1 MMWGSVFKIRE
12 KRIVFIRYMT
22 TIIKAHDMEK
32 DILALLKKS
41 GVEAKEEMLE
51 RPPKPELGDYA
62 FPCFGLA
69 KEKKK
74 APNLIAKDIVDY
86 LTSKKL
92 VPKGEVKEV
101 RQIGGYVNF
110 FLDWGA
116 IAEDMVGGILKQD
129 EKFGRPAKLK
139 AKEKIMVEYSQPN
152 PVHSMHIGHARGTF
166 LGDGLANIFSFQGH
180 DVIRANYMNDCGLQ
194 VAKLVTAYQLWG
206 EGKELPKEGEGEKP
220 DVWLWRFYVRFHE
233 EAEKDPTL
241 EEKARENLRLIDV
254 VKDPAALELRDKIV
268 GWCVQ
273 GFEQTYSTVGIKF
286 DDYLY
291 ESKFRDEGKK
301 VVEAALKKGLAFESE
316 EKTIV
321 ADLQKHAGMP
331 GFVILRS
338 DGTGLYQTSDLG
350 ATIYKFK
357 HYKLDKAI
365 WVVSSQQNLYFS
377 QVKKLF
383 ELLGYKWEK
392 NAIHYS
398 FDLVRLPEGTMSSRK
413 GKAVLLDDVIEKLTG
428 MAYDEVSKRN
438 PDSEEDIKRHAAAA
452 IGIGAL
458 KYAIEKIQPEQG
470 ITFDFEKMLAFEGNT
485 GPYLQYAHTRCASI
499 LSKAGLEMD
508 AVKKMKIA
516 KPLAVAKEEAELV
529 KLLADFPKVVETA
542 ASEMHINDIC
552 NYAFSVATAFSS
564 FYQACPVLKAE
575 SEEQKAFRLK
585 VVVAT
590 KIVLRNALRILGMEP
605 IERM

>member
-1 MMWGSVFKIRE
+1 
-12 KRIVFIRYMT
+12 MT
-22 TIIKAHDMEK
+22 TIFKAHDMEK
-32 DILALLKKS
+32 DILALLKKA
-41 GVEAKEEMLE
+41 GIAAKEEMLE
-51 RPPKPELGDYA
+51 RPPRPEMGDYA
-62 FPCFGLA
+62 YPCFGLA

-74 APNLIAKDIVDY
+74 APMLIAKDIEDV
-86 LTSKKL
+86 LKKKNL
-92 VPKGEVKEV
+92 VPNGAV
-101 RQIGGYVNF
+101 RDVNATGGYINF
-110 FLDWGA
+110 FLAWGE
-116 IAEDMVGGILKQD
+116 ISGGMVSDILKAD
-129 EKFGRPAKLK
+129 DKFGRPAKVARK
-139 AKEKIMVEYSQPN
+139 KIMVEYSQPN

-206 EGKELPKEGEGEKP
+206 EGKEPPKEGDGEKP
-220 DVWLWRFYVRFHE
+220 DVWLWKFYVRFHE
-233 EAEKDPTL
+233 EAEKDPSL
-241 EEKARENLRLIDV
+241 DEKARENLRLIDV
-254 VKDPAALELRDKIV
+254 VKDPVAVGLRDKIV

-273 GFEQTYSTVGIKF
+273 GFERTYRTVGIKF

-301 VVEAALKKGLAFESE
+301 VVEKALKEGFAFESE

-350 ATIYKFK
+350 ATIYKFE
-357 HYKLDKAI
+357 HFKLDKAI
-365 WVVSSQQNLYFS
+365 WVVSSQQNLYFQ

-413 GKAVLLDDVIEKLTG
+413 GKAVLLDDVIEKLTS
-428 MAYDEVSKRN
+428 MAYDEVNKRN
-438 PDSEEDIKRHAAAA
+438 PESEEDIKRHAAAA

-470 ITFDFEKMLAFEGNT
+470 ITFDFEKMLSFEGNT

-499 LSKAGLEMD
+499 LLKAGLEQA
-508 AVKKMKIA
+508 AVVKMKSA
-516 KPLAVAKEEAELV
+516 KPSSVAKEEAELV
-529 KLLADFPKVVETA
+529 KLLSDFPKVVGVA
-542 ASEMHINDIC
+542 AEEMHINDIC
-552 NYAFSVATAFSS
+552 NYAFTVATAFSS
-564 FYQACPVLKAE
+564 FYQACPVLKADDE
-575 SEEQKAFRLK
+575 TQKAFRLK
-585 VVVAT
+585 LVVAT